1 MNAQQM
7 LHSNTITMSLL
18 INLEKIKLFY
28 SSLFPTQ
35 VIGSLFALIFHYITL
50 MES

>member
-7 LHSNTITMSLL
+7 LHSNTIAISLL

-28 SSLFPTQ
+28 SSLFLTE